1 MKIAEA
7 KVLQNTSRNVIYTEI
22 YYPPIAKNFVYSGGI
37 LNDNR
42 QSRYLHL
49 KFLLEQTVVASNK
62 ILVIDDTTVVRVKV
76 REMLP
81 PGNFEVLEAK
91 DGLEGLNF
99 ILQEK
104 LSLIMLDFLLPKMSG
119 WEVFQKVQAD
129 PELRK
134 IPLVIMSGRKE
145 EVTEKITEPFE
156 YFEFLGK
163 PFDQKQLINA
173 IKLAMTKAKLPRPEL
188 VPVGAA
194 SVKNGTVA
202 TSGVTTATAT
212 PTAANTAMPT
222 AASNATPTAANTA
235 MPTAASNATPTAG
248 GASDAEI
255 SALNEKIV
263 KMQAE
268 IDGLKKQLTQVVTFI
283 KQKIK

>member
-1 MKIAEA
+1 MKRAQA
-7 KVLQNTSRNVIYTEI
+7 KVLQNTSSNVIYTEI
-22 YYPPIAKNFVYSGGI
+22 YYPPIHRNFVYSGGI

-163 PFDQKQLINA
+163 PFDQKQLIGA
-173 IKLAMTKAKLPRPEL
+173 IKLAMAKAKQPRPEL

-194 SVKNGTVA
+194 VTVKNGTVA
-202 TSGVTTATAT
+202 TFSVANTTA
-212 PTAANTAMPT
+212 AAPSVTNTAMPT
-222 AASNATPTAANTA
+222 AASNATPSTGG
-235 MPTAASNATPTAG
+235 ASNA
-248 GASDAEI
+248 EI
-255 SALNEKIV
+255 DALNEKIV